1 MRNFATVLLLLVIL
15 LWPLNSFAE
24 DTCFSEEV
32 AGQMVVALEQAKITV
47 EQLETQTGSNA
58 ELQSQVD
65 ILKGTIK
72 LMEDQIVIYKNL
84 QDMQAKMSEAKDQLH
99 EQELKAAKP
108 TFWGN
113 MQKYIVGG
121 GIGAAVTA
129 AIILLL

>member
-1 MRNFATVLLLLVIL
+1 MLLLAIL
-15 LWPLNSFAE
+15 LWPLNSFAA

-32 AGQMVVALEQAKITV
+32 AGQMVVALEQAKIAAQ
-47 EQLETQTGSNA
+47 QLETQSGGNV

-65 ILKGTIK
+65 ILKGTVK
-72 LMEDQIVIYKNL
+72 LMEDQIVVYKNL

-99 EQELKAAKP
+99 EQELKAVAP

-113 MQKYIVGG
+113 VQKYIVGG
-121 GIGAAVTA
+121 GIGAVVTA

>member
-1 MRNFATVLLLLVIL
+1 LLLAIL
-15 LWPLNSFAE
+15 LWPLNSFGQ

-47 EQLETQTGSNA
+47 LQLETQSGSSI

-72 LMEDQIVIYKNL
+72 LMEEQITVYKNL
-84 QDMQAKMSEAKDQLH
+84 QDMQAKMSVAKDQLH

>member
-1 MRNFATVLLLLVIL
+1 
-15 LWPLNSFAE
+15 
-24 DTCFSEEV
+24 
-32 AGQMVVALEQAKITV
+32 MVVALEQAKITV

>member
-1 MRNFATVLLLLVIL
+1 MLLLAIL
-15 LWPLNSFAE
+15 LWPLNSFGQ

-47 EQLETQTGSNA
+47 LQLETQSGSSI

-72 LMEDQIVIYKNL
+72 LMEEQITVYKNL
-84 QDMQAKMSEAKDQLH
+84 QDMQAKMSVAKDQLH

>member
-1 MRNFATVLLLLVIL
+1 LAIL
-15 LWPLNSFAE
+15 LWPLNSFGQ

-47 EQLETQTGSNA
+47 QQLEVRAESNT
-58 ELQSQVD
+58 ELQVQVD
-65 ILKGTIK
+65 ILKATIT
-72 LMEDQIVIYKNL
+72 LLQDQIVVYKNL
-84 QDMQAKMSEAKDQLH
+84 QDMQAKMSTAKDQLH

-108 TFWGN
+108 TFWGD

-121 GIGAAVTA
+121 GIGAVVTA

>member
-1 MRNFATVLLLLVIL
+1 
-15 LWPLNSFAE
+15 
-24 DTCFSEEV
+24 
-32 AGQMVVALEQAKITV
+32 MVVALEQAKIAA
-47 EQLETQTGSNA
+47 EQLETQAGSNT

-65 ILKGTIK
+65 ILKGTVK
-72 LMEDQIVIYKNL
+72 LMEDQITVYKNL
-84 QDMQAKMSEAKDQLH
+84 QDMQAKMSVAKDQLH